1 MSEYKCILLGTGT
14 SQGIPVIGCKC
25 AVCLSTN
32 PKDTRLRTSA
42 MLVLGDVQIV
52 IDTGPDFRQQM
63 LNTQIDRLDAV
74 LITHQHND
82 HIIGLDDVRPF
93 NFKQKMAMPLFASK
107 EVINEIR
114 LKFNY
119 AFAENKYP
127 GAPSFETYEID
138 KKAFSIKGHSI
149 QPIHYMHGNLSVI
162 GFRISNL
169 AYVTDIKSISNKEIE
184 KLFGLSVLVLSALH
198 HNEHHSH
205 FNLQQALD
213 FIEQVKPEQA
223 YLTHLS
229 HRMGRHNSIIDLLP
243 NNVSIG
249 YDGQEILFM

>member
-1 MSEYKCILLGTGT
+1 
-14 SQGIPVIGCKC
+14 
-25 AVCLSTN
+25 
-32 PKDTRLRTSA
+32 
-42 MLVLGDVQIV
+42 MLVFGNVQIV
-52 IDTGPDFRQQM
+52 IDVGPDFRQQM
-63 LNTQIDRLDAV
+63 LNTQINRLDAV

-127 GAPSFETYEID
+127 GAPSFETHEIERQPFD
-138 KKAFSIKGHSI
+138 VKGISV
-149 QPIHYMHGNLSVI
+149 QPIHYMHGNLPVI
-162 GFRISNL
+162 GFRVSNL
-169 AYVTDIKSISNKEIE
+169 AYVTDIKSISKEEME

-213 FIEQVKPEQA
+213 FIEQIQPAHA

-229 HRMGRHNSIIDLLP
+229 HKMGSSDSLVDMLP

-249 YDGQEILFM
+249 YDGQEILFD